1 MMMRVIVHRLSI
13 GLALGLGAAGLAWQS
28 FSGDA
33 TPEADADRRL
43 PELRVTL
50 GASRKLVTTAGMS
63 AADQAGFDRSG
74 NFLKPHLLVLT
85 LPDSRRIELTSRSTL
100 VRLDG
105 LEHDASRDE
114 IVIELLVRRPVK
126 PGRFQEVVADMLAT
140 IRSMGAEPH
149 HDMITLT
156 ERGDIPG
163 GEAVSGSPRVPINA
177 KAVLI
182 GKKRTRTRVH
192 CEVRADAERGWFV
205 LYTINSNSD
214 FWPSAIRRR
223 EKQEFYDRRFARS
236 MLSAQPLVPAAVQ
249 VEEMFPVTSHSF
261 GRSRPKGEGS
271 DLNDLLIAEAWF
283 GDRYH
288 LTLQVPIEFDSSL
301 ETVTRLRG
309 EPTFVLQELE
319 AITGENSFPGRLE
332 PVWRSE
338 RRFDRAA
345 WNKVVAAHGDF
356 SAIGIDIDPTPVPRV
371 ADYIRHWRFET
382 CQFSVLREARERAV
396 RSAKPFL
403 PVAAEIERMFPT
415 ADKEEPFPSTNHFLD
430 TFVFTGKESDFQK
443 TFITEA
449 YFGERYQLMM
459 RCDVE
464 LDKENR
470 TVTRL
475 RGEPIFTL
483 REFGPGTGV
492 IDKPTHVNWR
502 REHRFTLDDWNKVV
516 AAKGDFSAIGIEID
530 KSRVSDSDSE
540 GTWRYVS
547 YQNRFRDRVSL
558 LDGAESGD
566 EN

>member
-33 TPEADADRRL
+33 TPEADADRPL

-63 AADQAGFDRSG
+63 AADQAVFDRSG

-100 VRLDG
+100 VRLNG

-114 IVIELLVRRPVK
+114 IVTTLLVRQPVT

-149 HDMITLT
+149 HDMIALT

-177 KAVLI
+177 KGVTFED
-182 GKKRTRTRVH
+182 GTRVH

-214 FWPSAIRRR
+214 LWPSTIQFRERQQFYERRL
-223 EKQEFYDRRFARS
+223 ARLV
-236 MLSAQPLVPAAVQ
+236 LSAQPLVPAAVQ
-249 VEEMFPVTSHSF
+249 VEEMFPVTSHHF

-288 LTLQVPIEFDSSL
+288 LTMLVPIEFDSSL

-319 AITGENSFPGRLE
+319 EITGDDSFAGRLE

-338 RRFDRAA
+338 RRFDLAA

-356 SAIGIDIDPTPVPRV
+356 SAIGIDIDPTPVPRA
-371 ADYIRHWRFET
+371 ADYIRHWRAKT
-382 CQFSVLREARERAV
+382 HQFSVLREARERAV
-396 RSAKPFL
+396 KSAKPFL
-403 PVAAEIERMFPT
+403 PAAAEIERMFPT
-415 ADKEEPFPSTNHFLD
+415 VDKEGPFPSTNHFLD
-430 TFVFTGKESDFQK
+430 NFFFTGKESDFQK
-443 TFITEA
+443 TFVTEA
-449 YFGERYQLMM
+449 YFGTRYQLIM
-459 RCDVE
+459 RCDIE
-464 LDKENR
+464 LDKQDR

-475 RGEPIFTL
+475 RGEPLFTL

-492 IDKPTHVNWR
+492 INRPTHVNWR

-516 AAKGDFSAIGIEID
+516 AANGDFSAIGIDID
-530 KSRVSDSDSE
+530 KSRVSNSDTERAWS
-540 GTWRYVS
+540 YVDD
-547 YQNRFRDRVSL
+547 QNRFRDRISL
-558 LDGAESGD
+558 LDGAEESEG
-566 EN
+566 N